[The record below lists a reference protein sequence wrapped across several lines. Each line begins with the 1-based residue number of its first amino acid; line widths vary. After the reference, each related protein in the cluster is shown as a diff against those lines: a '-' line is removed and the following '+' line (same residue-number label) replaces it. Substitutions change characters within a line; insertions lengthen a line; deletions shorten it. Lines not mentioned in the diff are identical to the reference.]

1 MSIQGMI
8 DERLRQALAAELAPL
23 IARLEALEKRLESPY
38 AKGMSAPGT
47 ARAVNTSQEP
57 EPVALPEAEGPEP
70 ENEPEDPE
78 PPSKPARKGAS
89 RSRGTAAN
97 SDS

>member
-23 IARLEALEKRLESPY
+23 TARLEELEKRLESPY

-57 EPVALPEAEGPEP
+57 EPVALPEGPEP

-78 PPSKPARKGAS
+78 SPSKPARKRAS
-89 RSRGTAAN
+89 RSRGAASN

>member
-23 IARLEALEKRLESPY
+23 TARLEALEKRLESPY
-38 AKGMSAPGT
+38 AKSMSAPGT

-57 EPVALPEAEGPEP
+57 EPVALPEGPEP
-70 ENEPEDPE
+70 ENEPGDPE
-78 PPSKPARKGAS
+78 PPSKPARKRAS
-89 RSRGTAAN
+89 RSRGAAAN